1 VAKVRRIP
9 LGFRLLRHVEG
20 GRNGNEFDW
29 WMKSRYFED
38 DRAVTS
44 VGRQSGVAVVA
55 SSNKSVG
62 LVDFA
67 RSITASSGGER
78 ERSSLTSEVG
88 RNRGH
93 MNVPPTSHSIC
104 ASNLADIDDT

>member
-20 GRNGNEFDW
+20 GRNRKEVGR

-38 DRAVTS
+38 DRAVMS
-44 VGRQSGVAVVA
+44 AGRQSGVAVVA

-93 MNVPPTSHSIC
+93 INVPPTSHSIC
-104 ASNLADIDDT
+104 SNNLADINDT